1 MSVSRG
7 MSALALGGVALLA
20 LTGCVG
26 GQVEQEDIPAGDES
40 GDADAR
46 MLRLGHVYEA
56 SHAFERCGIAAVQDA
71 LEGSG
76 IQIES
81 YPASQIGTEAEM
93 LEQVQSGSLDA
104 VMAGA
109 AFLGTWYDDAAV
121 LDAPYLF
128 DDVESFLANIDSP
141 EVQEIWDGLRE
152 KSGLSVESSWYF
164 GTRHISANKP
174 IREPADLEGVK
185 LRTPDAPLYLT
196 GIADMGGTATPM
208 AFNEV
213 YTALQQGTIDGQEAP
228 IPNFEAQS
236 FGEVQDYVNLTGHIV
251 QASSV
256 VTSES
261 VLESFSDD
269 ERAAWDAALEAGATA
284 AKECVIEDEEEI
296 VEKWAEEGTVEV
308 VEDVDTAAFA
318 EAVRSQLPDQ
328 VSFGDL
334 YTKIVKSQQ

>member
-26 GQVEQEDIPAGDES
+26 GQVDQEDIPAGDES

-121 LDAPYLF
+121 LDAPY
-128 DDVESFLANIDSP
+128 
-141 EVQEIWDGLRE
+141 
-152 KSGLSVESSWYF
+152 
-164 GTRHISANKP
+164 
-174 IREPADLEGVK
+174 
-185 LRTPDAPLYLT
+185 
-196 GIADMGGTATPM
+196 
-208 AFNEV
+208 
-213 YTALQQGTIDGQEAP
+213 
-228 IPNFEAQS
+228 
-236 FGEVQDYVNLTGHIV
+236 
-251 QASSV
+251 
-256 VTSES
+256 S

-296 VEKWAEEGTVEV
+296 VDKWAEEGTVEV